1 MKKGRFSL
9 TLLIG
14 VALFAAA
21 GCGSGGEVKIG
32 DTDDGG
38 QVPLEVGQTL
48 VLSLDSNPTTGYQW
62 EITELDEAILKQTGH
77 EYEADQP
84 VLIGSGG
91 KEVWRFQAQSPGST
105 TLSLGYRRSWEEGV
119 EPIQTFS
126 VEVVVR

>member
-9 TLLIG
+9 TLLVG

-32 DTDDGG
+32 DTDNAS

-91 KEVWRFQAQSPGST
+91 KEVWRFQAQSSGST
-105 TLSLGYRRSWEEGV
+105 TLSLGYKRSWEERI
-119 EPIQTFS
+119 EPIQTYS
-126 VEVVVR
+126 VEVAVR

>member
-1 MKKGRFSL
+1 M
-9 TLLIG
+9 
-14 VALFAAA
+14 
-21 GCGSGGEVKIG
+21 KIG
-32 DTDDGG
+32 DTDDGR
-38 QVPLEVGQTL
+38 QVALEVGQTL

-62 EITELDEAILKQTGH
+62 EITELDEGILKQTGH

-84 VLIGSGG
+84 VLVGSGG
-91 KEVWRFQAQSPGST
+91 KEVWRFQAQSSGST

>member
-14 VALFAAA
+14 VALFTAA

-91 KEVWRFQAQSPGST
+91 KEVWRFQAQSSGST
-105 TLSLGYRRSWEEGV
+105 TLSLGYKRSWEEGI
-119 EPIQTFS
+119 EPIQTYS
-126 VEVVVR
+126 VEVAVR

>member
-62 EITELDEAILKQTGH
+62 EITELDEAILKQTSH

-91 KEVWRFQAQSPGST
+91 KEVWRFQAQSSGST
-105 TLSLGYRRSWEEGV
+105 TLSLGYKRSWEERI
-119 EPIQTFS
+119 EPIQTYS
-126 VEVVVR
+126 VEVAVR

>member
-32 DTDDGG
+32 DTDNAS

-91 KEVWRFQAQSPGST
+91 KEVWRFQAQSSGST
-105 TLSLGYRRSWEEGV
+105 TLSLGYKRSWEEGI
-119 EPIQTFS
+119 EPIQTYS
-126 VEVVVR
+126 VEVAVR

>member
-38 QVPLEVGQTL
+38 QVALEVGQTL

-62 EITELDEAILKQTGH
+62 EITELDEAILKQTSH

-91 KEVWRFQAQSPGST
+91 KEVWRFQAQSSGST
-105 TLSLGYRRSWEEGV
+105 TLSLGYKRSWEEGI
-119 EPIQTFS
+119 EPIQTYS
-126 VEVVVR
+126 VEVAVR